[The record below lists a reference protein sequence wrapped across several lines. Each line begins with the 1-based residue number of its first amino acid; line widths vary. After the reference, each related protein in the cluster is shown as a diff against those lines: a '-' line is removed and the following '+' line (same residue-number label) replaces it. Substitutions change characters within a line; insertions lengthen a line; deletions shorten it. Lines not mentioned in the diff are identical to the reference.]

1 MGMRRYLLVALWPAG
16 LAAIGAAT
24 ILAARRVPAAPADAA
39 EAFPDSP
46 PSRGGSAGATGNADA
61 ASGAGVGETGT
72 EPPAAG
78 WAPDLL
84 RLGVI
89 STAGGFAAYGV
100 MRMLAPTVLNHG
112 PAIDEPIHRWTND
125 NQVRLWAAVL
135 ERLNKVGNTW
145 TTWGAA
151 GTAAACL
158 GVTWPRQK
166 WLPPAALGAAIL
178 VDHYATLALRHT
190 IGRLGPPNS
199 PLGTYPAGGPDRVVL
214 FYGLIA
220 HMLWREFSGSQRG
233 KIWAIGS
240 VTGLAFHQSY
250 CREYLSKHWTSDII
264 SGLLYGGVL
273 LAPLVVAIR
282 LIAGPARPPAAS
294 RLLAGGQHCRKPGR
308 ADGGRAGRS
317 RRLGPIGI

>member
-24 ILAARRVPAAPADAA
+24 ILAARRVPAAQTDNA

-46 PSRGGSAGATGNADA
+46 LVRGSGTGPTGSADA
-61 ASGAGVGETGT
+61 VSGADIDETGT
-72 EPPAAG
+72 GSSAAG

-89 STAGGFAAYGV
+89 STAGGFAAYAV
-100 MRMLAPTVLNHG
+100 MKIAAPAVLNHG

-166 WLPPAALGAAIL
+166 WLPPAALGAAVL
-178 VDHYATLALRHT
+178 VDHYATLALRHS

-240 VTGLAFHQSY
+240 VTALAFHQSY

-264 SGLLYGGVL
+264 SGLFYGGVL
-273 LAPLVVAIR
+273 LAPLVFAIR
-282 LIAGPARPPAAS
+282 LIAGPVRTPPTSPLQAEGSAAVSPAAPAS
-294 RLLAGGQHCRKPGR
+294 TVPAVTG
-308 ADGGRAGRS
+308 S
-317 RRLGPIGI
+317 

>member
-24 ILAARRVPAAPADAA
+24 ILAARRVPAAQADNAGACPGSPLPRGSSADA
-39 EAFPDSP
+39 P
-46 PSRGGSAGATGNADA
+46 GGADTAGGADA
-61 ASGAGVGETGT
+61 DETGT
-72 EPPAAG
+72 GSSAAS

-89 STAGGFAAYGV
+89 STAGGFAAYAV
-100 MRMLAPTVLNHG
+100 MKMVGPSVMNHG
-112 PAIDEPIHRWTND
+112 PAIDEPIHRWVND
-125 NQVRLWAAVL
+125 NQVRPWAAVL

-158 GVTWPRQK
+158 GVTWPRKK
-166 WLPPAALGAAIL
+166 WLPPAALGAAVL

-190 IGRLGPPNS
+190 FGRVGPPSS

-220 HMLWREFSGSQRG
+220 HMLWREFSSSQRG

-240 VTGLAFHQSY
+240 VAGLAFHQSY

-264 SGLLYGGVL
+264 SGLFYGGVL
-273 LAPLVVAIR
+273 LAPFVVAIR
-282 LIAGPARPPAAS
+282 LIAGPARTPPTRRLRAEGSAADSPAAPTN
-294 RLLAGGQHCRKPGR
+294 AVPAVTG
-308 ADGGRAGRS
+308 D
-317 RRLGPIGI
+317 